1 MDKFE
6 NAVMMMSKMSARE
19 RMKMVEEKMGMCI
32 CPDCPTYLDCAKNA
46 RERLFCIHG
55 ESFVCISQEVDCICP
70 SCPVGAD
77 MGMSSNFFCTR
88 GGEAAQRWTKGLMG
102 RK

>member
-32 CPDCPTYLDCAKNA
+32 CPDCPTYLDCAKKA

-55 ESFVCISQEVDCICP
+55 DSFVCISQEVDCICP

-88 GGEAAQRWTKGLMG
+88 GGEAAQRWTKGLMS